1 MESIW
6 MGIAPSATSTRVLA
20 MAGPHDTILKAR
32 LSRSPA
38 HPRAMATLLEA
49 IALWQGRSIRAALC
63 ADAQPGG
70 SDSSLFR
77 ETFTDV
83 GGPLYTLD
91 WIPAPERGRRARR
104 RDISGMGE
112 FADLRQLLIDEVA
125 RRRMVGGV
133 ARESTQRSLRLRHD
147 VDGHGADD
155 IRQRRQPD
163 AGERDRRKAPSGR
176 RVGRCDVSDRRMRT
190 WWVLHAVS

>member
-6 MGIAPSATSTRVLA
+6 MGIAPNATSTRVLA

-70 SDSSLFR
+70 SDLSLFR

-83 GGPLYTLD
+83 GGPLYTLN

-125 RRRMVGGV
+125 
-133 ARESTQRSLRLRHD
+133 Q
-147 VDGHGADD
+147 
-155 IRQRRQPD
+155 
-163 AGERDRRKAPSGR
+163 
-176 RVGRCDVSDRRMRT
+176 
-190 WWVLHAVS
+190 

>member
-6 MGIAPSATSTRVLA
+6 MAIAPNATSTRVLA

-49 IALWQGRSIRAALC
+49 IALWQGRPIRAALC
-63 ADAQPGG
+63 ADARPAG

-77 ETFTDV
+77 ETFADV

-91 WIPAPERGRRARR
+91 WIPALERGRRARR
-104 RDISGMGE
+104 RDIAGMGE

-125 RRRMVGGV
+125 R
-133 ARESTQRSLRLRHD
+133 
-147 VDGHGADD
+147 
-155 IRQRRQPD
+155 
-163 AGERDRRKAPSGR
+163 
-176 RVGRCDVSDRRMRT
+176 
-190 WWVLHAVS
+190 

>member
-20 MAGPHDTILKAR
+20 MAGPRDTILKAR

-49 IALWQGRSIRAALC
+49 IALWQGRPIRAALC
-63 ADAQPGG
+63 ADARPGG

-91 WIPAPERGRRARR
+91 WIPALERGRRARR

-125 RRRMVGGV
+125 R
-133 ARESTQRSLRLRHD
+133 
-147 VDGHGADD
+147 
-155 IRQRRQPD
+155 
-163 AGERDRRKAPSGR
+163 
-176 RVGRCDVSDRRMRT
+176 
-190 WWVLHAVS
+190 

>member
-6 MGIAPSATSTRVLA
+6 MGIAPNATSTRILA

-49 IALWQGRSIRAALC
+49 IALWQGRPIRAALC
-63 ADAQPGG
+63 ADARPGG
-70 SDSSLFR
+70 FDSSLFR

-91 WIPAPERGRRARR
+91 WIPAPERGRRVRR
-104 RDISGMGE
+104 RDIAGMGE

-125 RRRMVGGV
+125 R
-133 ARESTQRSLRLRHD
+133 
-147 VDGHGADD
+147 
-155 IRQRRQPD
+155 
-163 AGERDRRKAPSGR
+163 
-176 RVGRCDVSDRRMRT
+176 
-190 WWVLHAVS
+190 

>member
-6 MGIAPSATSTRVLA
+6 MGIAPNATSTRVLA

-70 SDSSLFR
+70 SDSSLLR
-77 ETFTDV
+77 ETFSGV

-112 FADLRQLLIDEVA
+112 FADLRQLLIDEAA
-125 RRRMVGGV
+125 R
-133 ARESTQRSLRLRHD
+133 
-147 VDGHGADD
+147 
-155 IRQRRQPD
+155 
-163 AGERDRRKAPSGR
+163 
-176 RVGRCDVSDRRMRT
+176 
-190 WWVLHAVS
+190 

>member
-6 MGIAPSATSTRVLA
+6 MGIAPNATSTRVLA

-49 IALWQGRSIRAALC
+49 IALWQGQSIRAALC
-63 ADAQPGG
+63 ADARPGG

-112 FADLRQLLIDEVA
+112 FADLRRLLIDEVA
-125 RRRMVGGV
+125 R
-133 ARESTQRSLRLRHD
+133 
-147 VDGHGADD
+147 
-155 IRQRRQPD
+155 
-163 AGERDRRKAPSGR
+163 
-176 RVGRCDVSDRRMRT
+176 
-190 WWVLHAVS
+190 

>member
-1 MESIW
+1 MESMW

-20 MAGPHDTILKAR
+20 MAGPRDTILKAR

-49 IALWQGRSIRAALC
+49 IALWQGRPIRAALC
-63 ADAQPGG
+63 ADARPGG

-91 WIPAPERGRRARR
+91 WIPALERGRRARR

-112 FADLRQLLIDEVA
+112 FADLRQLLLSEVP
-125 RRRMVGGV
+125 R
-133 ARESTQRSLRLRHD
+133 
-147 VDGHGADD
+147 
-155 IRQRRQPD
+155 
-163 AGERDRRKAPSGR
+163 
-176 RVGRCDVSDRRMRT
+176 
-190 WWVLHAVS
+190 

>member
-49 IALWQGRSIRAALC
+49 IALWQGRPIRAALC
-63 ADAQPGG
+63 ADEQHGG

-77 ETFTDV
+77 ETFADV

-104 RDISGMGE
+104 RDIAGMGE
-112 FADLRQLLIDEVA
+112 FADLRQILLDEVA
-125 RRRMVGGV
+125 R
-133 ARESTQRSLRLRHD
+133 
-147 VDGHGADD
+147 
-155 IRQRRQPD
+155 
-163 AGERDRRKAPSGR
+163 
-176 RVGRCDVSDRRMRT
+176 
-190 WWVLHAVS
+190 